1 MSRFGG
7 IMLVTFLLLARGAV
21 ACGTCFGAADAP
33 QTAALNMAIFV
44 LLGFIG
50 TVGLGVASFMVFLWK
65 RGRLVAMG
73 QLEADIPVTLVEAGA
88 HE

>member
-7 IMLVTFLLLARGAV
+7 IMLVIVVLFARGAV

-33 QTAALNMAIFV
+33 QTEALNMAILA

-50 TVGLGVASFMVFLWK
+50 AVGFGVASFMVFLCR
-65 RGRLVAMG
+65 RGRLVAME
-73 QLEADIPVTLVEAGA
+73 QLEAGA